1 MKSQIKVIDIEPQS
15 ALAIREE
22 VAITQIP
29 SKMGQFFMELSVH
42 FKKNGI
48 EMTGPPFTLYHDFGK
63 DRIDMEVGFPVSKP
77 QAGEGRVKPCTL
89 PGGRVVTAIHVGPY
103 DKIEKTY
110 GQMQQ
115 WMSEKGFRPKNM
127 MWEKYLNDPQTV
139 KDPEQYV
146 TELFWP
152 IE

>member
-1 MKSQIKVIDIEPQS
+1 MKTQIKVIDIEPQS
-15 ALAIREE
+15 ALTIRE
-22 VAITQIP
+22 VIPITQIP

-48 EMTGPPFTLYHDFGK
+48 VMTGPPFTLYHDFGK
-63 DRIDMEVGFPVSKP
+63 DRIDMEVGFPVSKS
-77 QAGEGRVKPCTL
+77 QAGEGKIKPCTL
-89 PGGRVVTAIHVGPY
+89 PGGKVVTAIHVGPY

-110 GQMQQ
+110 SQMQQ

-127 MWEKYLNDPQTV
+127 MWENYLSDPQTV

>member
-15 ALAIREE
+15 ALAIRE
-22 VAITQIP
+22 VVPITQIP

-48 EMTGPPFTLYHDFGK
+48 VMTGPPFTLYHEFGK
-63 DRIDMEVGFPVSKP
+63 GMIDMEVGFPVSKP
-77 QAGEGRVKPCTL
+77 QVGEGMVKPCTL
-89 PGGRVVTAIHVGPY
+89 PGGKVVTTIHVGPY

-110 GQMQQ
+110 SQMQQ
-115 WMSEKGFRPKNM
+115 WMSEKGVKPKNM